1 MSQATA
7 APRALKPFQVDCSAA
22 VHCVEI
28 KDERLVRKSSLSVDS
43 VYRGSIEGD
52 EPTGEY
58 SPAPKLVCT
67 THSSAKSIII
77 ALVHVPISFKFLI
90 DSDRDGPGLQSGKK
104 TSVRDLDGKWPS
116 PANFRYE
123 RTKPAIKWAVCDAY
137 RVGVCDADLWWRV
150 LPRGQNLTRT

>member
-22 VHCVEI
+22 VHFVEI

-43 VYRGSIEGD
+43 VYRGSLEGD
-52 EPTGEY
+52 EPTGEC

-90 DSDRDGPGLQSGKK
+90 DPVARPGPGL
-104 TSVRDLDGKWPS
+104 TRDEAVPLPYQVGGVKRPD
-116 PANFRYE
+116 
-123 RTKPAIKWAVCDAY
+123 WA
-137 RVGVCDADLWWRV
+137 
-150 LPRGQNLTRT
+150 

>member
-7 APRALKPFQVDCSAA
+7 APRALKPSQVDCSAA

-28 KDERLVRKSSLSVDS
+28 KDIRLVRKTSLSVDS

-52 EPTGEY
+52 EPTGEC

-90 DSDRDGPGLQSGKK
+90 DPGAAGSG
-104 TSVRDLDGKWPS
+104 TYTG
-116 PANFRYE
+116 
-123 RTKPAIKWAVCDAY
+123 
-137 RVGVCDADLWWRV
+137 
-150 LPRGQNLTRT
+150 